1 MIKSRKGGRSENLR
15 GMGRLVKGV
24 VFYILTK
31 SHPYSASPD
40 GKVSQYL
47 AEIYNLLLLFSP
59 QLFQTFRRHCTLLN
73 EEHESNYYDRY
84 LFFLH
89 TPNKVGSMYVLITCI
104 IYSWEK
110 ELCNLYNKRYS
121 TWSVFKGQLI
131 QKENL
136 RVFKTN
142 QKVNQNFWSI
152 SVLFSKMG
160 QIKTIKALYHIR

>member
-1 MIKSRKGGRSENLR
+1 MIKSRNGGRSESLR
-15 GMGRLVKGV
+15 GKGRLVKGV

-47 AEIYNLLLLFSP
+47 AEIDNLLLLFSP
-59 QLFQTFRRHCTLLN
+59 PLFQTFRRYCTLLN

-84 LFFLH
+84 LFFH
-89 TPNKVGSMYVLITCI
+89 TPNKVGSMYVLITYI

-121 TWSVFKGQLI
+121 TWSLFKGQLI
-131 QKENL
+131 QKESFG
-136 RVFKTN
+136 VFEFPKKQT
-142 QKVNQNFWSI
+142 KFFEVFLSYSLKW
-152 SVLFSKMG
+152 VKSK
-160 QIKTIKALYHIR
+160 Q